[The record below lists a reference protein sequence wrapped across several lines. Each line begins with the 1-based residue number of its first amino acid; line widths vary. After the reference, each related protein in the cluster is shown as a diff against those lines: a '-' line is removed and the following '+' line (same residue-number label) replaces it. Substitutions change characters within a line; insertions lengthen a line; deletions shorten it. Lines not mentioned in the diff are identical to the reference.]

1 MKTKIKYFI
10 AYYGPTF
17 CRAWDNEKGRW
28 IPYGMNLYTS
38 FFDDLDR
45 ALQVVR
51 SVRRACPGCRDGIM
65 IDSIITC
72 V

>member
-1 MKTKIKYFI
+1 MKRKIKYFI

-38 FFDDLDR
+38 FFDDLDN

-51 SVRRACPGCRDGIM
+51 NVRRACPGWRDDIM
-65 IDSIITC
+65 IDSVITY

>member
-1 MKTKIKYFI
+1 MKRKVKYFI

-17 CRAWDNEKGRW
+17 CRAWDNENKKW
-28 IPYGMNLYTS
+28 IPYGLHLYITYFDNL
-38 FFDDLDR
+38 DD
-45 ALQVVR
+45 AFQIIKG
-51 SVRRACPGCRDGIM
+51 VRRACSGWRDNIV